1 MLLKLPNRIEKIG
14 NSLDVRW
21 LQPSASTAG
30 GMSLIPGQGIK
41 ISYAVM
47 WQKKK
52 KKHRENLLR
61 SEESLGFQGLH
72 TELIFFTK
80 EDVMSFV
87 PKMCKKYK
95 QGSLSVTR

>member
-14 NSLDVRW
+14 NSLAVRW
-21 LQPSASTAG
+21 LRPSASITG
-30 GMSLIPGQGIK
+30 GMGLIPGQGIK

-47 WQKKK
+47 WPKK

-87 PKMCKKYK
+87 PKMCKKYN

>member
-14 NSLDVRW
+14 NSLAVRW
-21 LQPSASTAG
+21 LRPSASITG
-30 GMSLIPGQGIK
+30 GMGLIPGQGIK

-47 WQKKK
+47 WQKKR
-52 KKHRENLLR
+52 HRENLLR

-87 PKMCKKYK
+87 PKMCKKYN